1 MTNSSHAP
9 IAIMRCCALQPPSA
23 AARPRRGEPGARAAP
38 VCAMTNSVVVAVRAG
53 FPARSATLRRPARA
67 GTYGYAAS
75 SRTPRYTPC
84 LGCKRHCARVR
95 PTATLA
101 VDGTRREGIKAM
113 TGNTAAPGNSIT
125 PRQRGSWAGRGV
137 LDSVRGL
144 AFLGLALAE
153 AGLLLAL
160 TLELSFAV
168 LVYPLLLIPPT
179 LLAVRRLANVTRRL
193 AGQWCGIPIP
203 VPYRAYAAPGDQG
216 GAWRRFGQSG
226 GQLVT
231 ESATWRDLLWMTVD
245 STVGWVVAII
255 PAGVILNGLFGVVMP
270 AVWSPIVHAGG
281 NNWYAFIHVTSWPTA
296 LLSMPLGLAFIAAGV
311 YAAPWCLRWY
321 GQAAHSLLGPTAQTT
336 LEQRVAQLSESRAD
350 AVDTG
355 AAEIRRIERDLHDG
369 AQARLVAMGMTL
381 SAAEEV
387 LEQNP
392 AAARALLLEARDASA
407 KALSELRDLVRGIHP
422 PVLADRGIG
431 EAVRALAMDS
441 PLSIRVTNELRGRPS
456 APVESAA
463 YFAVCELVANVSK
476 HADAHQVWIDMR
488 YERGLLRIDVGDDG
502 RGGADPGRGTGLRGI
517 ERRLSAFDGILALSS
532 PPGGPTVATMEL
544 PCELSSPKT
553 SSF

>member
-1 MTNSSHAP
+1 MTGDSLTTGKS
-9 IAIMRCCALQPPSA
+9 RA
-23 AARPRRGEPGARAAP
+23 AAKPGAWIGAGLLG
-38 VCAMTNSVVVAVRAG
+38 SV
-53 FPARSATLRRPARA
+53 
-67 GTYGYAAS
+67 
-75 SRTPRYTPC
+75 
-84 LGCKRHCARVR
+84 H
-95 PTATLA
+95 
-101 VDGTRREGIKAM
+101 
-113 TGNTAAPGNSIT
+113 
-125 PRQRGSWAGRGV
+125 
-137 LDSVRGL
+137 GL
-144 AFLGLALAE
+144 ALCGVALAE
-153 AGLLLAL
+153 AGLLIAL
-160 TLELSFAV
+160 SIEINDFALIFPV
-168 LVYPLLLIPPT
+168 LLIPPT
-179 LLAVRRLANVTRRL
+179 LLAVRRLANRIRRL
-193 AGQWCGIPIP
+193 SAQWCGVPIP
-203 VPYRAYAAPGDQG
+203 VPYRAYAEPDRQAGI
-216 GAWRRFGQSG
+216 WRRFSQAC
-226 GQLVT
+226 GQLLT
-231 ESATWRDLLWMTVD
+231 DPATWRDLLWMTLD
-245 STVGWVVAII
+245 SLLWVWLLPLI
-255 PAGVILNGLFGVVMP
+255 PLALIAWGMFGLVMP

-281 NNWYAFIHVTSWPTA
+281 SNWYAFIHVTSWPTA

-441 PLSIRVTNELRGRPS
+441 PMKIQVTNELPGRPP

-463 YFAVCELVANVSK
+463 YFAVSELLANVSK
-476 HADAHQVWIDMR
+476 HAGAHDVWIDMR

-502 RGGADPGRGTGLRGI
+502 QGGADPSRGSGLRGI

-544 PCELSSPKT
+544 PCELSLPKT
-553 SSF
+553 SSS